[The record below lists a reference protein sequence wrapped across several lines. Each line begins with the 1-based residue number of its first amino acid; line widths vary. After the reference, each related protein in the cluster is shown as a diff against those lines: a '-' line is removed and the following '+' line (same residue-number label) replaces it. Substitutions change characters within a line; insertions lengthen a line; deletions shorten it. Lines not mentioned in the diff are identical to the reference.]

1 LHGSYVR
8 DRLAIILAK
17 LSRRLHSQVY
27 EKENSLCKKKY
38 DLFFVFFLSV
48 ENRLLPVFKNFINDT
63 NADIRTLAC
72 KKLPI
77 LAQSLE

>member
-1 LHGSYVR
+1 M
-8 DRLAIILAK
+8 ILTK
-17 LSRRLHSQVY
+17 LSCQLHPQTY
-27 EKENSLCKKKY
+27 EKRKKFYIKTIIC
-38 DLFFVFFLSV
+38 SSRV

-72 KKLPI
+72 QKLPI

>member
-1 LHGSYVR
+1 M
-8 DRLAIILAK
+8 
-17 LSRRLHSQVY
+17 RRR
-27 EKENSLCKKKY
+27 KKT
-38 DLFFVFFLSV
+38 DLFFFLNRSRV

-72 KKLPI
+72 QKLPI